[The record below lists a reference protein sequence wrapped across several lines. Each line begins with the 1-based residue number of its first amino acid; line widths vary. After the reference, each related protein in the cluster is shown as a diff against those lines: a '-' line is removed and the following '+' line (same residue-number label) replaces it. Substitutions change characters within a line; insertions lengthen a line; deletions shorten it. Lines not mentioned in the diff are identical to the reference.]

1 MRNIFFLLIFVFATA
16 AHGIEQGVLIRSAQ
30 KSFLTAQ
37 TFPTV
42 FQDLSFVDRMAI
54 KAAGYEPWESEYDDN
69 GRCIKNCAYDGIT
82 IEEDIALSK
91 RQTEMALQELKAKGY
106 VVPTTD
112 NTKNTLPTYNT
123 YSLNAS
129 DGKAG
134 VPVAS
139 PVYGVPKIVSKFG
152 MRLHPI
158 KKRQLPHQ
166 GVDISASTGTEVIA
180 PANGTVVNVWN
191 EGNTGCGKGLKLKH
205 DMGFETVYC
214 HLSDWKVTK
223 GETVTLGQAVA
234 LSGNTGGSTGPHL
247 HYGIKH
253 NGVFINPEELIG
265 H

>member
-1 MRNIFFLLIFVFATA
+1 
-16 AHGIEQGVLIRSAQ
+16 
-30 KSFLTAQ
+30 
-37 TFPTV
+37 
-42 FQDLSFVDRMAI
+42 
-54 KAAGYEPWESEYDDN
+54 
-69 GRCIKNCAYDGIT
+69 
-82 IEEDIALSK
+82 
-91 RQTEMALQELKAKGY
+91 
-106 VVPTTD
+106 
-112 NTKNTLPTYNT
+112 
-123 YSLNAS
+123 
-129 DGKAG
+129 
-134 VPVAS
+134 
-139 PVYGVPKIVSKFG
+139 